1 MPSSASHNPWE
12 GSQRGRASSHDHSTG
27 RPDASTTSL
36 SSTSRS
42 TSLSSSAAF
51 SMQAAS
57 PSSSDIKSMSDHS
70 AALAPAIPSTSSSST
85 YVSPQPRSSSLSH
98 SMGQVVSSLSRSS
111 NPGPASP
118 ASPTAPSKASA
129 LGNAAVATGHRL
141 KRAFANRRKKTT
153 DDVLQT
159 GPRVEGKAKAY
170 EVAAKLSPSSG
181 VRSFATETTQVT
193 AFPPSPRGL
202 KGAGK
207 LTMQLASQMFGK
219 KQGLTSL
226 QSPSPP
232 VPPPKPTIPPKP
244 LDTPAPAQLSTPPQS
259 RPDQRNSIIP
269 LSPGISSALHFIRTD
284 EQMREQ
290 ENRAAPTS
298 PPVAE
303 TEKARP
309 ETSDKE
315 AWRKSDSTMSHHT
328 IRPGSGPGNNRA
340 SRPVSMAES
349 LQSNHTIVPPNKRL
363 SALLTDADFYMP
375 EEDSSDVD
383 SSQSPQ
389 PSAPSSRAQKR
400 RSMSLNI
407 ASFSNF
413 TTKAQP
419 SPPPLPLTTSP
430 TPASADHKYPSKSIA
445 EGAPILSPPAS
456 KEAPTLTRTAASGIM
471 TSSLGSQTAGTQ
483 IRGHL
488 SAWNATASANALA
501 PRSAS
506 QGDRPIS
513 PPQAQPHHRDT
524 RTHQV
529 QAPSLR
535 QTAISMTS
543 GFAPAAGLAK
553 RAVERMGRALGGMS
567 SSSSHSGYS
576 STSSLSGTAP
586 SSYSSASHP
595 ENPLARV
602 SSNHSGASIGK
613 GRPRRTPNAPST
625 SSWSVTSSTTSSSLS
640 DNDIM
645 PIPTGPLLGPCL
657 RPPYGRGRLLFKRPL
672 KDGFNEAP
680 VVPRS
685 ERHDV
690 IEGEVQSID
699 GSSVSSSVLEDLESK
714 RVPALVVRCAQHLL
728 VWGVQEEGL
737 FRVNGRPSHVAKLRS
752 EFDSGADYDMTNC
765 NPGDLDPHAVAS
777 VFKAYL
783 RELPEPIL
791 TQALVPYFEAAMAK
805 ESSTHPPQEHS
816 QSRNSGGKGPTLP
829 SGPRSG
835 LPAVRKPPS
844 LSTLAMP
851 SFAGMRPP
859 SESLLNALRSLIVQL
874 PAENRDLLRIVT
886 DLINAT
892 AKESKATKMPLSNL
906 LLVFCPSLSMSPPLL
921 RVLCEA
927 SSIWEPH
934 VEPEVLDIRRES
946 IIIDIKSPAAD
957 DTGKEKKEQIERPE
971 ASTERLPQAVDTVYM
986 DAPDHISIANSSV
999 SYSSDTSSR
1008 DDVSYVSTSEGVIP
1022 RQLAPSP
1029 PLSSSVESL
1038 STPSTSTDDRSFDD
1052 EHDLYLKRPSRGSP
1066 VIADSNSSSP
1076 LSTSPGRPT
1085 ISSPILTAKP
1095 PTISSPLNLTSPI
1108 QFPLT
1113 ASIPPTPV
1121 SAVRKR
1127 SFPSLSLP
1135 SFSPFN
1141 GPSSPP
1147 SASSPAVQTA
1157 KASRLRKPSLR
1168 LLLSHRASGSPLAS
1182 PTGQGVYLRAP
1193 RAASD
1198 SSVSTPISAVTA
1210 PQSSTINLPPLL
1222 SMQIESSKLDL
1233 DKELPIQV
1241 KPEPTPQPAGSIKSP
1256 RPLPAI
1262 PGSVIKKEMSTPIAD
1277 RYRSDSTASIP
1288 VSLLELGVIPRPTLR
1303 SSASKASVS
1312 SRASNH
1318 LGLLDDDGD
1327 REDWT
1332 KSVLMAAE
1340 ANGKWTLLH

>member
-1 MPSSASHNPWE
+1 
-12 GSQRGRASSHDHSTG
+12 
-27 RPDASTTSL
+27 
-36 SSTSRS
+36 
-42 TSLSSSAAF
+42 
-51 SMQAAS
+51 
-57 PSSSDIKSMSDHS
+57 MSDHS

-98 SMGQVVSSLSRSS
+98 SMGQVVSSLSNSS
-111 NPGPASP
+111 KSGPASP
-118 ASPTAPSKASA
+118 TGPSKASA
-129 LGNAAVATGHRL
+129 IGNAAVATGHRL

-153 DDVLQT
+153 DDALHT
-159 GPRVEGKAKAY
+159 GHRVEGKTKGD

-181 VRSFATETTQVT
+181 VRSFATETTQI
-193 AFPPSPRGL
+193 
-202 KGAGK
+202 
-207 LTMQLASQMFGK
+207 FGK
-219 KQGLTSL
+219 KQGLTLSH
-226 QSPSPP
+226 SPSPP
-232 VPPPKPTIPPKP
+232 IPPPKPATPQKVMGA
-244 LDTPAPAQLSTPPQS
+244 PAPAQLSISPQS
-259 RPDQRNSIIP
+259 RPEQRSSIIP
-269 LSPGISSALHFIRTD
+269 ISPGISSALHFIRTD

-290 ENRAAPTS
+290 ENRGVPTS

-303 TEKARP
+303 VEKARP

-375 EEDSSDVD
+375 EEDSSDGD

-389 PSAPSSRAQKR
+389 PPASSSRAQKR

-413 TTKAQP
+413 ATKAQP

-430 TPASADHKYPSKSIA
+430 TPASADLKHPSKSIA

-456 KEAPTLTRTAASGIM
+456 KEAPTLTRTAASG
-471 TSSLGSQTAGTQ
+471 TQ
-483 IRGHL
+483 IRGQL
-488 SAWNATASANALA
+488 SAWNAAASSNALA

-513 PPQAQPHHRDT
+513 PPQTQQHHHRDT
-524 RTHQV
+524 RTHQM

-586 SSYSSASHP
+586 SSYSSSSP

-602 SSNHSGASIGK
+602 SSNHSGVSLGK

-640 DNDIM
+640 DNDMM

-657 RPPYGRGRLLFKRPL
+657 RPPTGRGRLLFKRPL

-690 IEGEVQSID
+690 ADGEVQSFD

-728 VWGVQEEGL
+728 IWGVQEEGL
-737 FRVNGRPSHVAKLRS
+737 FRVNGRPSHVSKLRS

-805 ESSTHPPQEHS
+805 ESSTHPPQEHL
-816 QSRNSGGKGPTLP
+816 Q
-829 SGPRSG
+829 SG

-859 SESLLNALRSLIVQL
+859 SESLLNALRSLIAQL
-874 PAENRDLLRIVT
+874 PSENRDLLRIVT

-906 LLVFCPSLSMSPPLL
+906 LLVFCPSLNMSPPLL

-927 SSIWEPH
+927 TSIWEPH

-946 IIIDIKSPAAD
+946 VIIDIKSPAAGED
-957 DTGKEKKEQIERPE
+957 FKEKEDQNEQPD
-971 ASTERLPQAVDTVYM
+971 ASTERLPQCVDTVYM
-986 DAPDHISIANSSV
+986 DASDHISIANSSV
-999 SYSSDTSSR
+999 TYSSDASSR

-1095 PTISSPLNLTSPI
+1095 PTIT
-1108 QFPLT
+1108 
-1113 ASIPPTPV
+1113 SIPPTPV

-1141 GPSSPP
+1141 GPSSPSP
-1147 SASSPAVQTA
+1147 SASSPAVQTT

-1222 SMQIESSKLDL
+1222 STQIESSKLDL
-1233 DKELPIQV
+1233 DKEPIQV
-1241 KPEPTPQPAGSIKSP
+1241 RPEPTPQPAGSIKSP

-1262 PGSVIKKEMSTPIAD
+1262 PGSVIKKEMPTPIAD

-1288 VSLLELGVIPRPTLR
+1288 
-1303 SSASKASVS
+1303 ASVS

-1340 ANGKWTLLH
+1340 ANGKWTSLH

>member
-42 TSLSSSAAF
+42 TSLSSSATF

-98 SMGQVVSSLSRSS
+98 SMGQVVSSLSHSS
-111 NPGPASP
+111 NSGPT
-118 ASPTAPSKASA
+118 SPTASSKAAA

-153 DDVLQT
+153 DDALQSAQL
-159 GPRVEGKAKAY
+159 PRVEGKAKAN
-170 EVAAKLSPSSG
+170 EVVAKLSPSSG

-219 KQGLTSL
+219 KHGLTSL

-232 VPPPKPTIPPKP
+232 IPPPKPTIPPKP
-244 LDTPAPAQLSTPPQS
+244 LDGPAPAQLGISPQS

-269 LSPGISSALHFIRTD
+269 MSPGISSALHFIRTD

-290 ENRAAPTS
+290 DNRAAPTS
-298 PPVAE
+298 PPVTEA
-303 TEKARP
+303 EKARP

-363 SALLTDADFYMP
+363 SALLTDSDFYMP
-375 EEDSSDVD
+375 EEDSSDGD

-419 SPPPLPLTTSP
+419 SPPPLPLITSP
-430 TPASADHKYPSKSIA
+430 TLASASKSIA

-456 KEAPTLTRTAASGIM
+456 KEAPTLTRAAASGIM

-483 IRGHL
+483 IRGQL
-488 SAWNATASANALA
+488 SAWNATPTTNALA

-513 PPQAQPHHRDT
+513 PPQAQHHHRDT
-524 RTHQV
+524 RTHQM

-586 SSYSSASHP
+586 SSYSSSSHP

-640 DNDIM
+640 DNDMM

-657 RPPYGRGRLLFKRPL
+657 RPPSGRGRLLFKRPL

-690 IEGEVQSID
+690 ADGEVQFID
-699 GSSVSSSVLEDLESK
+699 GSSVSPSVLEDLELK

-728 VWGVQEEGL
+728 IWGVQEEGL
-737 FRVNGRPSHVAKLRS
+737 FRYVI
-752 EFDSGADYDMTNC
+752 T
-765 NPGDLDPHAVAS
+765 
-777 VFKAYL
+777 
-783 RELPEPIL
+783 
-791 TQALVPYFEAAMAK
+791 
-805 ESSTHPPQEHS
+805 
-816 QSRNSGGKGPTLP
+816 
-829 SGPRSG
+829 
-835 LPAVRKPPS
+835 
-844 LSTLAMP
+844 
-851 SFAGMRPP
+851 
-859 SESLLNALRSLIVQL
+859 SLLL
-874 PAENRDLLRIVT
+874 
-886 DLINAT
+886 
-892 AKESKATKMPLSNL
+892 
-906 LLVFCPSLSMSPPLL
+906 
-921 RVLCEA
+921 
-927 SSIWEPH
+927 
-934 VEPEVLDIRRES
+934 
-946 IIIDIKSPAAD
+946 
-957 DTGKEKKEQIERPE
+957 
-971 ASTERLPQAVDTVYM
+971 
-986 DAPDHISIANSSV
+986 
-999 SYSSDTSSR
+999 
-1008 DDVSYVSTSEGVIP
+1008 
-1022 RQLAPSP
+1022 
-1029 PLSSSVESL
+1029 
-1038 STPSTSTDDRSFDD
+1038 
-1052 EHDLYLKRPSRGSP
+1052 
-1066 VIADSNSSSP
+1066 
-1076 LSTSPGRPT
+1076 
-1085 ISSPILTAKP
+1085 
-1095 PTISSPLNLTSPI
+1095 
-1108 QFPLT
+1108 
-1113 ASIPPTPV
+1113 TPV
-1121 SAVRKR
+1121 
-1127 SFPSLSLP
+1127 
-1135 SFSPFN
+1135 N
-1141 GPSSPP
+1141 
-1147 SASSPAVQTA
+1147 
-1157 KASRLRKPSLR
+1157 
-1168 LLLSHRASGSPLAS
+1168 
-1182 PTGQGVYLRAP
+1182 
-1193 RAASD
+1193 
-1198 SSVSTPISAVTA
+1198 
-1210 PQSSTINLPPLL
+1210 
-1222 SMQIESSKLDL
+1222 
-1233 DKELPIQV
+1233 
-1241 KPEPTPQPAGSIKSP
+1241 
-1256 RPLPAI
+1256 
-1262 PGSVIKKEMSTPIAD
+1262 
-1277 RYRSDSTASIP
+1277 
-1288 VSLLELGVIPRPTLR
+1288 
-1303 SSASKASVS
+1303 
-1312 SRASNH
+1312 
-1318 LGLLDDDGD
+1318 
-1327 REDWT
+1327 
-1332 KSVLMAAE
+1332 
-1340 ANGKWTLLH
+1340 

>member
-1 MPSSASHNPWE
+1 
-12 GSQRGRASSHDHSTG
+12 
-27 RPDASTTSL
+27 
-36 SSTSRS
+36 
-42 TSLSSSAAF
+42 
-51 SMQAAS
+51 MQAAS

-98 SMGQVVSSLSRSS
+98 SMGQVVSSLSNSS
-111 NPGPASP
+111 KPGPASP
-118 ASPTAPSKASA
+118 TGASKASA
-129 LGNAAVATGHRL
+129 IGNAAVATGHRL

-153 DDVLQT
+153 DDALQT
-159 GPRVEGKAKAY
+159 GHRVEGKTKAN

-207 LTMQLASQMFGK
+207 LTIQLASQIFGK
-219 KQGLTSL
+219 KQGLTLS

-232 VPPPKPTIPPKP
+232 IPPPKPATPQKVM
-244 LDTPAPAQLSTPPQS
+244 DAPAPAQLSISPQS
-259 RPDQRNSIIP
+259 RPEQRSSIIP
-269 LSPGISSALHFIRTD
+269 ISPGISSALHFIRAD

-290 ENRAAPTS
+290 ENRAVPTS
-298 PPVAE
+298 PPVPEA
-303 TEKARP
+303 EKARP
-309 ETSDKE
+309 EASDKE

-375 EEDSSDVD
+375 EEDSSDGD

-389 PSAPSSRAQKR
+389 PPASLSRAQKR

-413 TTKAQP
+413 ATKAQP

-430 TPASADHKYPSKSIA
+430 TPASADLKHPSKSIV
-445 EGAPILSPPAS
+445 ESAPILSPPAS

-483 IRGHL
+483 IRGQP
-488 SAWNATASANALA
+488 SAWNAAASSNALA

-513 PPQAQPHHRDT
+513 PPQAQQHHHRDT
-524 RTHQV
+524 RTHQM

-586 SSYSSASHP
+586 SSYSSSSP

-602 SSNHSGASIGK
+602 SSNHSGVSLGK

-640 DNDIM
+640 DNDMM

-657 RPPYGRGRLLFKRPL
+657 RPPTGRGRLLFKRPL

-680 VVPRS
+680 VVPRT
-685 ERHDV
+685 ERPDV
-690 IEGEVQSID
+690 ADGEVQSFD

-728 VWGVQEEGL
+728 IWGVQEEGL
-737 FRVNGRPSHVAKLRS
+737 FRVNGRPSHVSKLRS

-805 ESSTHPPQEHS
+805 ESSTHPPQEHL
-816 QSRNSGGKGPTLP
+816 QLRNSGGKGPTLP

-874 PAENRDLLRIVT
+874 PSENRDLLRIVT

-906 LLVFCPSLSMSPPLL
+906 LLVFCPSLNMSPPLL

-927 SSIWEPH
+927 TSIWEPH
-934 VEPEVLDIRRES
+934 VEPEVFDIRRES
-946 IIIDIKSPAAD
+946 VIIDIKSPAAVD
-957 DTGKEKKEQIERPE
+957 DSKEKEDQNEQPD
-971 ASTERLPQAVDTVYM
+971 ASTERLPQSVDTVYM
-986 DAPDHISIANSSV
+986 DASDHISIANSCV
-999 SYSSDTSSR
+999 TYSSDASSR

-1095 PTISSPLNLTSPI
+1095 PTISSPLNLNSPI

-1141 GPSSPP
+1141 GPSSPSP
-1147 SASSPAVQTA
+1147 SASSPAVQTT

-1210 PQSSTINLPPLL
+1210 PQSSTIDLPPLL
-1222 SMQIESSKLDL
+1222 STQIESSKLDL
-1233 DKELPIQV
+1233 DKEPIQV
-1241 KPEPTPQPAGSIKSP
+1241 RPEPTPQPAGSIKSP

-1262 PGSVIKKEMSTPIAD
+1262 PGSVIKKEMPTPIAD

-1288 VSLLELGVIPRPTLR
+1288 VSLLGSSGVIPRPTLR

-1340 ANGKWTLLH
+1340 ANGKWTSLH